1 MQTAKQRN
9 TTPTSTGGAKAKVA
23 EQKFGKFMR
32 LILMDRLLFAVVAV
46 SKLGYIA
53 HIHHSGCV
61 SLLSNIKLCRVVYR

>member
-1 MQTAKQRN
+1 MQTANQRD
-9 TTPTSTGGAKAKVA
+9 TTGGAKVKVV

-46 SKLGYIA
+46 YKVGYIA
-53 HIHHSGCV
+53 YIHSACV